1 MSINDP
7 TPDEWDS
14 VRAIINAKVPDTRW
28 SRLDRKYQPEVGSR
42 EWYQEKSPFKEGF
55 YKGRKV
61 AKFDGS
67 GNPKAR
73 VGSLKAPLHLV
84 PPALSIGV
92 AYALKDGAAKYGAY
106 NWREEPIN
114 VSTYVGAILRHLYA
128 YQDGEDV
135 AEDSGVCHL
144 AHVAACCAL
153 LMDGKASGSLVDDR
167 HTGPA
172 ADVLKEML

>member
-1 MSINDP
+1 MSINDA
-7 TPDEWDS
+7 TAKAWD
-14 VRAIINAKVPDTRW
+14 AA
-28 SRLDRKYQPEVGSR
+28 RLRPAGTDIETLTVEDMYQAA
-42 EWYQEKSPFKEGF
+42 
-55 YKGRKV
+55 V
-61 AKFDGS
+61 ADGS

-114 VSTYVGAILRHLYA
+114 VSTYIGAILRHLYA
-128 YQDGEDV
+128 YQDGENYAD
-135 AEDSGVCHL
+135 DSGVSHL

-153 LMDGKASGSLVDDR
+153 LMDSEAWGSLVDDR
-167 HTGPA
+167 SYGPA
-172 ADVLKEML
+172 AEILEEYINEAS

>member
-1 MSINDP
+1 MGLNDE
-7 TPDEWDS
+7 TAAAWD
-14 VRAIINAKVPDTRW
+14 AA
-28 SRLDRKYQPEVGSR
+28 RKRPAGTDLRGRDCDFSHLKTTVTVEDMYQST
-42 EWYQEKSPFKEGF
+42 
-55 YKGRKV
+55 V
-61 AKFDGS
+61 ADGT

-114 VSTYVGAILRHLYA
+114 VSTYIGAILRHLYA
-128 YQDGEDV
+128 YQDGEDFAV
-135 AEDSGVCHL
+135 DSGVSHL

-153 LMDGKASGSLVDDR
+153 LMDSEAHGSLVDDR
-167 HTGPA
+167 NYGPA
-172 ADVLKEML
+172 ATVLEEYVDEAS

>member
-1 MSINDP
+1 MSINDATVAAWDAARQRP
-7 TPDEWDS
+7 AGTDLIDPDGEFAGKASAEYVPDFTHLKTPDE
-14 VRAIINAKVPDTRW
+14 APA
-28 SRLDRKYQPEVGSR
+28 
-42 EWYQEKSPFKEGF
+42 
-55 YKGRKV
+55 
-61 AKFDGS
+61 ADGS

-114 VSTYVGAILRHLYA
+114 VSTYIGAILRHLYA
-128 YQDGEDV
+128 YQDGENYAD
-135 AEDSGVCHL
+135 DSGVSHL

-153 LMDGKASGSLVDDR
+153 LMDSEAWGSLVDDR
-167 HTGPA
+167 SYGPA
-172 ADVLKEML
+172 AEILEEYINEAS